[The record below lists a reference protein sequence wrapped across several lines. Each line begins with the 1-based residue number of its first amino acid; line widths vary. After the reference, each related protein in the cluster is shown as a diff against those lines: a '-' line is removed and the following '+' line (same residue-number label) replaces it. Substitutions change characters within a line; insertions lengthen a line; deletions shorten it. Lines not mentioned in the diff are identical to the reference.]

1 MPELNWNLFNIPLQ
15 LVTGVYLVV
24 GCGIFF
30 RKKGWFPESGD
41 DPLYKV
47 TVFLLMPSLIL
58 HRILPVDL
66 EGDYHNVIFPPLVGY
81 ATTLLGIGL
90 AWTLGWLPKKLT
102 GLHSTKTLG
111 TFAACV
117 GILNYGFVP
126 IPLMGE
132 LYPNNDKMTAI
143 LFIQNLGVELS
154 IWSIVIVAMSGKFD
168 RKTWLRAINPPTCAI
183 VIAVVLNLIGFG
195 KVVPQFLLHAVK
207 LLGDA
212 SLSVSMFLV
221 GLSIADTLNIS
232 RMIAHWRRAVRIAFW
247 SCLLRLIVL
256 PAILVSVAVF
266 VPMTIE
272 MKRVLVV
279 YAAMSSAIFPLVL
292 SRHYGGDP
300 NTAAET
306 ILPNTVLALV
316 SAPLWIS
323 IGLPLVDG
331 CHLFAG

>member
-15 LVTGVYLVV
+15 LVIGVYLVI

-41 DPLYKV
+41 EPLYKV

-58 HRILPVDL
+58 DRILPVDL
-66 EGDYHNVIFPPLVGY
+66 GGDYHNVIFPPLVGY
-81 ATTLLGIGL
+81 ATTMLGIAL

-102 GLHSTKTLG
+102 GLHSMKTLG

-117 GILNYGFVP
+117 GILNYGFIP
-126 IPLMGE
+126 IPLMRE
-132 LYPNNDKMTAI
+132 LYPDDGGKMTAI

-183 VIAVVLNLIGFG
+183 VIAVVLNMTGFC
-195 KVVPQFLLHAVK
+195 KVIPQFALHAIK

-212 SLSVSMFLV
+212 SLSTSMFIV
-221 GLSIADTLNIS
+221 GLSIADTLNIP
-232 RMIAHWRRAVRIAFW
+232 RMIAHWQRAVRIAFW

-256 PAILVSVAVF
+256 PAILVSAAVF
-266 VPMTIE
+266 IPMTIE
-272 MKRVLVV
+272 MKRILVIH
-279 YAAMSSAIFPLVL
+279 AAMSSAIFPMVL
-292 SRHYGGDP
+292 SKHYGGDP
-300 NTAAET
+300 STAADT
-306 ILPNTVLALV
+306 IVPNTVLALL

-323 IGLPLVDG
+323 VGLTLIGG
-331 CHLFAG
+331 